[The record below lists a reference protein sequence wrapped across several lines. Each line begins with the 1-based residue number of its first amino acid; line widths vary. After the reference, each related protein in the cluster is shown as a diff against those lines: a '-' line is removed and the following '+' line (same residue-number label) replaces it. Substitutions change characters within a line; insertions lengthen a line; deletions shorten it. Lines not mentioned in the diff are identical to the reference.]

1 MEQNTTILKKCSKCG
16 VDKEL
21 SSQNFTRH
29 SGHKDGFDTQCKICK
44 KIYDQERYK
53 KKHQE
58 ILAQKKKY
66 YQRNREKL
74 LEKQHSYM
82 QQKNRKGR

>member
-1 MEQNTTILKKCSKCG
+1 MEQNISILKKCSKCG
-16 VDKEL
+16 IDKEL

-29 SGHKDGFDTQCKICK
+29 SGHKDGFDTQCKECK

-53 KKHQE
+53 NKRLE

-66 YQRNREKL
+66 YQK
-74 LEKQHSYM
+74 K
-82 QQKNRKGR
+82 KVGK